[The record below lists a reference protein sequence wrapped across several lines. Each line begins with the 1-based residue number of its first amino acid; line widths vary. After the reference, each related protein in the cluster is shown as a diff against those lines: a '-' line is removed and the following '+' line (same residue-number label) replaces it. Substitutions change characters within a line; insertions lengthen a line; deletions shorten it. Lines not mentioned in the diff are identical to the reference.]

1 LKLFQLVCCPANIF
15 KNRALTPGP
24 FPSKG
29 AAIIV
34 SPWLGIDLSF
44 QNFDEE
50 VAGVPGKYA
59 PPDGRLLLV
68 FVGRAGNVGCLALR
82 FRPEST
88 QSGPSVRP

>member
-1 LKLFQLVCCPANIF
+1 LLFREYA
-15 KNRALTPGP
+15 T
-24 FPSKG
+24 
-29 AAIIV
+29 
-34 SPWLGIDLSF
+34 WLGIDLSF

-68 FVGRAGNVGCLALR
+68 FVGRGGNVGCLALR